1 MANET
6 RHPWGVGTGINSLAD
21 MIRELQ
27 GKKVPLQTS
36 ALSEMVKGSSPFG
49 PPPEFPSGMAQG
61 VSLFEPLPKGH
72 SGINPLNPV
81 ASSVMTDENA
91 DIFRPA
97 SVPSRSSPGGFDMLS
112 AMMTPPPGPQAIPP
126 TVQEPLL
133 SPGMTK
139 GLDSLGPILAAAGL
153 LYATQ
158 RGTGQR
164 PAPVGRTGG
173 GTMNWPMPSE
183 NLAKLIMAQR
193 RG

>member
-1 MANET
+1 MMANGSKS
-6 RHPWGVGTGINSLAD
+6 PWGAGTGINSLAD
-21 MIRELQ
+21 MIRGMLN
-27 GKKVPLQTS
+27 KDAPLQTS
-36 ALSEMVKGSSPFG
+36 ALSEMVKGSSPFA
-49 PPPEFPSGMAQG
+49 PPVEGPSGL
-61 VSLFEPLPKGH
+61 SL
-72 SGINPLNPV
+72 LNPK
-81 ASSVMTDENA
+81 MTTGEND

-97 SVPSRSSPGGFDMLS
+97 YLGGSENLKDLMV
-112 AMMTPPPGPQAIPP
+112 PPPGPQAIPP
-126 TVQEPLL
+126 TVQEPFL

-183 NLAKLIMAQR
+183 LLAKLTMANR